1 MENDNRSLLE
11 LLYHVS
17 LEVATALDL
26 RTVLQRVLYV
36 AIDNVGGERGSI
48 VVMDDHGKPLDSII
62 VHGRRVQD
70 ETTQQLRVT
79 VERGLAGWVV
89 RNKKAALVPDTSR
102 DKRWL
107 RRPDDAVQQ
116 SGAKAALC
124 VPLMARENIV
134 GVLTLVHSYPNAFDR
149 SHLELMQAIAD
160 QVGIAVLNARLYTES
175 QRQARVMTALADG
188 AMTINSSLQMDDVFQ
203 RILNQTIQALQVE
216 TVGLALREL
225 SSGDFVFRA
234 ATGNQAGNII
244 GKRVKAGEGLIAK
257 VVHDRQGVVI
267 PALREENPFKKHN
280 SFDGIDSQAVALAP
294 IQAQGKII
302 GVIEAINPISGVFDP
317 DALLVM
323 TGIGSMAGT
332 TIQNAQFVEKVEET
346 QKRYL
351 ELFNDSIDPILVSD
365 WEGNIL
371 EANRKFFSFTGYDRL
386 TIHKMKVEDV
396 HQINWESV
404 GENFDYLRDT
414 QAASYEAVLELKEG
428 EQIPVEVYIRSTDL
442 GGEHTILWTFR
453 DIHERK
459 ELDNLRN
466 DLTSMIYHDLR
477 SPLANVVSS
486 LEVLNTL
493 LIEKDEAIESVLQ
506 IASNSTERIQRLISS
521 LLDVNRLETGQAI
534 ATQKVVSPQRIAQDA
549 LETITT
555 SLKTRRQKIIQDIE
569 ENTPNIWADEDMIRR
584 VLINLLENASKFTP
598 TEGQISVGVKREGD
612 VVQLWIADNGM
623 GIPPEE
629 HERIFE
635 KFARTKSGTKVS
647 GLGIGLA
654 FCRLA
659 VNGHGGKIW
668 IDKNYTNGTRFNINL
683 PIEKEEEE
691 QEA

>member
-1 MENDNRSLLE
+1 MENDSRSLLE

-17 LEVATALDL
+17 REVATALDL
-26 RTVLQRVLYV
+26 RTVLQRVLYA

-62 VHGRRVQD
+62 VHGRRVQG

-89 RNKKAALVPDTSR
+89 RNKKPALVPDTSR

-116 SGAKAALC
+116 TGAKAALC

-188 AMTINSSLQMDDVFQ
+188 AMTINSSLQMDDVLQ

-216 TVGLALREL
+216 TVGLALEE
-225 SSGDFVFRA
+225 SGSGDFIFRA

-244 GKRVKAGEGLIAK
+244 GKRVRAGEGLIAK
-257 VVHDRQGVVI
+257 VIQDRRGVVI
-267 PALREENPFKKHN
+267 PALREENPFKKHDA
-280 SFDGIDSQAVALAP
+280 FDGIDSQAVALAP

-302 GVIEAINPISGVFDP
+302 GVIEAINPTSGVFDP

-371 EANRKFFSFTGYDRL
+371 EANRKFFSFSGYDRD
-386 TIHKMKVEDV
+386 TIHTMKVEDV

-414 QAASYEAVLELKEG
+414 HAASYEAVLELKEG
-428 EQIPVEVYIRSTDL
+428 EKIPVEVYIRSTDL

-459 ELDNLRN
+459 ELDSLRN

-486 LEVLNTL
+486 LEVLKTL
-493 LIEKDEAIESVLQ
+493 LVEKDEAVESVLQ

-534 ATQKVVSPQRIAQDA
+534 ATQKGVSPKRIVQDA
-549 LETITT
+549 LETIST
-555 SLKTRRQKIIQDIE
+555 SLLTRRQKTTQNID
-569 ENTPNIWADEDMIRR
+569 ENIPNIWADEDMIRR
-584 VLINLLENASKFTP
+584 VLINILENASKFTP
-598 TEGQISVGVKREGD
+598 SEGNISVGAKMDGEF
-612 VVQLWIADNGM
+612 VQLWIADNGM

-629 HERIFE
+629 HERVFE
-635 KFARTKSGTKVS
+635 KFVRTKSGAKVS

-659 VNGHGGKIW
+659 INGHGGKIW
-668 IDKNYTNGTRFNINL
+668 IDKHYTNGTKFNINL
-683 PIEKEEEE
+683 PVEKEQE

>member
-1 MENDNRSLLE
+1 MENSNRSLLE

-17 LEVATALDL
+17 REVATALDL
-26 RTVLQRVLYV
+26 RTVLQRVLYA

-62 VHGRRVQD
+62 VHGRRVQGQ
-70 ETTQQLRVT
+70 TTQQLRVT

-89 RNKKAALVPDTSR
+89 RNKKPALVPDTSR

-160 QVGIAVLNARLYTES
+160 QTGIAVLNARLYTES

-188 AMTINSSLQMDDVFQ
+188 AMTINSSLQMDEVLQ

-244 GKRVKAGEGLIAK
+244 GKRVRAGEGLIAK

-267 PALREENPFKKHN
+267 PALREENPFKQQS
-280 SFDGIDSQAVALAP
+280 SFDGIDSQAIALAP

-302 GVIEAINPISGVFDP
+302 GVLEAINPISGVFDP

-371 EANRKFFSFTGYDRL
+371 EGNRKFFSFTGHDRQ
-386 TIHKMKVEDV
+386 TIHTMKVGEV

-404 GENFDYLRDT
+404 GENYDYLRDALT
-414 QAASYEAVLELKEG
+414 ASYEAVLELKEG
-428 EQIPVEVYIRSTDL
+428 EKIPVEVYLRSTEL
-442 GGEHTILWTFR
+442 GEEHTILWTFR
-453 DIHERK
+453 DIHERRD
-459 ELDNLRN
+459 LDSLRN

-493 LIEKDEAIESVLQ
+493 LVEKDEAIESVLQ

-534 ATQKVVSPQRIAQDA
+534 ATQKGVSTQRIVQDA
-549 LETITT
+549 LETINT
-555 SLKTRRQKIIQDIE
+555 SLQTRRQKIVKNIE
-569 ENTPNIWADEDMIRR
+569 ENIPNIWADEDMIRR
-584 VLINLLENASKFTP
+584 VLINILENASKFTP
-598 TEGQISVGVKREGD
+598 LEGQISIGVKKNGEF
-612 VVQLWIADNGM
+612 VQLWVEDNGM

-629 HERIFE
+629 HERVFE
-635 KFARTKSGTKVS
+635 KFARTKSGAKVS

-683 PIEKEEEE
+683 PIEREQE

>member
-1 MENDNRSLLE
+1 MENGSRSLLE

-17 LEVATALDL
+17 REVATALDL
-26 RTVLQRVLYV
+26 RTVLQRVLYA

-62 VHGRRVQD
+62 VHGRRVQGQ
-70 ETTQQLRVT
+70 TTQQLRIT

-89 RNKKAALVPDTSR
+89 RNKKPALVPDTSR

-116 SGAKAALC
+116 SGAKAAIC

-160 QVGIAVLNARLYTES
+160 QTGIAILNARLYTES

-188 AMTINSSLQMDDVFQ
+188 AMTINSSLQMDDVLQ

-216 TVGLALREL
+216 TVGLALKE
-225 SSGDFVFRA
+225 SGSGDFIFLA
-234 ATGNQAGNII
+234 ATGNQAGSII

-257 VVHDRQGVVI
+257 VVQDRSGVVI
-267 PALREENPFKKHN
+267 PALREENPFRKQ
-280 SFDGIDSQAVALAP
+280 STLDGIDSQAVALAP

-302 GVIEAINPISGVFDP
+302 GVIEALNPISGVFDP

-332 TIQNAQFVEKVEET
+332 TIQNAQFVEKVEEA

-371 EANRKFFSFTGYDRL
+371 EGNRKFFSFSGYDRD
-386 TIHKMKVEDV
+386 TIHTMKVEDV
-396 HQINWESV
+396 HQIDWESV
-404 GENFDYLRDT
+404 GEKFDYLRDLHT
-414 QAASYEAVLELKEG
+414 AKYESVLELKEG
-428 EQIPVEVYIRSTDL
+428 EEIPVEVYLRSTDL
-442 GGEHTILWTFR
+442 GDEHTILWTFR

-459 ELDNLRN
+459 ELDNLRS
-466 DLTSMIYHDLR
+466 DMTSMIYHDLR

-493 LIEKDEAIESVLQ
+493 LIEKDEAIESVLH
-506 IASNSTERIQRLISS
+506 IANNSTERMQRLISS

-534 ATQKVVSPQRIAQDA
+534 ATQKGVSPKRIVQDA
-549 LETITT
+549 LEAINT
-555 SLKTRRQKIIQDIE
+555 SLRTRRQKIIQNID
-569 ENTPNIWADEDMIRR
+569 ENIPNIWADEDMIRR

-598 TEGQISVGVKREGD
+598 TEGQITIGAKIDGEF
-612 VVQLWIADNGM
+612 VQLWITDNGM
-623 GIPPEE
+623 GIPLED
-629 HERIFE
+629 HERVFE
-635 KFARTKSGTKVS
+635 KFARTKSGAKVS

-668 IDKNYTNGTRFNINL
+668 IDKNHKNGTRFNLNL
-683 PIEKEEEE
+683 PVEKEQE

>member
-1 MENDNRSLLE
+1 
-11 LLYHVS
+11 
-17 LEVATALDL
+17 
-26 RTVLQRVLYV
+26 
-36 AIDNVGGERGSI
+36 
-48 VVMDDHGKPLDSII
+48 MDDHGKPLDSII
-62 VHGRRVQD
+62 VHGRRVQG

-89 RNKKAALVPDTSR
+89 RNQKPALVPDTSR
-102 DKRWL
+102 DTRWL

-116 SGAKAALC
+116 TGAKAALC

-160 QVGIAVLNARLYTES
+160 QTGIAILNARLYTES

-188 AMTINSSLQMDDVFQ
+188 AMTINSSLQMDDVLQ

-244 GKRVKAGEGLIAK
+244 GKRVRAGEGLIAK
-257 VVHDRQGVVI
+257 VVQDRQGVVI
-267 PALREENPFKKHN
+267 PALREENPFAKQN
-280 SFDGIDSQAVALAP
+280 SFDGIDSQAIALAP

-371 EANRKFFSFTGYDRL
+371 EGNRKFFSFTGYDRH
-386 TIHKMKVEDV
+386 TIHTMKVEDV

-414 QAASYEAVLELKEG
+414 QAASYEAILELKED
-428 EQIPVEVYIRSTDL
+428 EKIPVEVYIRSTDL

-459 ELDNLRN
+459 ELDSLRN

-493 LIEKDEAIESVLQ
+493 LEEKDEAIESVLQ

-521 LLDVNRLETGQAI
+521 LLDVSRLETGQAI
-534 ATQKVVSPQRIAQDA
+534 ATQKGVSPKRLVQDA

-555 SLKTRRQKIIQDIE
+555 SILTRRQKIVQNIE
-569 ENTPNIWADEDMIRR
+569 ENLPNIWADEDMIRR
-584 VLINLLENASKFTP
+584 VLINILENASKFTP
-598 TEGQISVGVKREGD
+598 TEGQISIGVKRDGD
-612 VVQLWIADNGM
+612 FVQLWIGDNGM

-629 HERIFE
+629 HERVFE
-635 KFARTKSGTKVS
+635 KFARTKSGAKVS

-683 PIEKEEEE
+683 PIEKEQE